1 MKYHKIFLMTAILV
15 LSFSKVIVAETVILE
30 DEIKFLGRLNINNL
44 EDQFSVNVK
53 LNGDIPLATYV
64 TARFQNNQPKQRL
77 ANSLWIDWNE
87 RVETLRSNN
96 FLPTEND
103 TLIFDIFDERMDSFF
118 MPIIITISYLEN
130 NNLKSGFYIIEQ

>member
-1 MKYHKIFLMTAILV
+1 MTAILV

>member
-1 MKYHKIFLMTAILV
+1 MTAILV
-15 LSFSKVIVAETVILE
+15 LSFSKVIVAETVTLE

>member
-1 MKYHKIFLMTAILV
+1 MTAILV
-15 LSFSKVIVAETVILE
+15 LSFSKVIVAETVTLE

-44 EDQFSVNVK
+44 KDQFSVNVK

>member
-15 LSFSKVIVAETVILE
+15 LSFSKVIVAETVTLE